1 MERNER
7 ERYKIKSKGINNFRK
22 SDFLNFKM
30 KIDQKDH
37 CVLLISC

>member
-22 SDFLNFKM
+22 SDFLKFQ
-30 KIDQKDH
+30 DED
-37 CVLLISC
+37 